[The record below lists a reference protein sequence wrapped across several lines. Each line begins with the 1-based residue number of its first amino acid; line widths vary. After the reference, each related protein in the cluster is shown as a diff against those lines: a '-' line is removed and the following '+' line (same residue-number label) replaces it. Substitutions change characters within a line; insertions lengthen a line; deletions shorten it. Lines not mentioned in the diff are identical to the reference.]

1 MAKKQGPAGLRGAPI
16 PAGDEI
22 GAAEL
27 AGRVAENLRAQR
39 KRRAM
44 SLDELAQLTG
54 VSRAALSQIETRK
67 TNPTISVLWKIASG
81 LGIAFADLIGETRAE
96 LSVLRRGEAQPLR
109 SVDGKF
115 ESRPSKDSKSGRSRS
130 QIPVSNVPL
139 PAHLPNAASEKQQL
153 PIEYRGMI
161 R

>member
-1 MAKKQGPAGLRGAPI
+1 MAKKQGPAGLQGAPI
-16 PAGDEI
+16 RAGDEV
-22 GAAEL
+22 GAADL

-81 LGIAFADLIGETRAE
+81 MGIAFADLIGENRAE
-96 LSVLRRGEAQPLR
+96 LAVLRRGDAKPQ
-109 SVDGKF
+109 
-115 ESRPSKDSKSGRSRS
+115 
-130 QIPVSNVPL
+130 
-139 PAHLPNAASEKQQL
+139 
-153 PIEYRGMI
+153 
-161 R
+161 